1 MANRRN
7 KPRSDGRSSELSQR
21 ASIKSFSL
29 LSWLDISYRQAWDSL
44 VGLVKSP
51 FSNLLT
57 CLVIG
62 FSLALPALLFN
73 AVKNL
78 KAVGE
83 QWQDVAQIS
92 LYLTQETSLVS
103 ARGLLAEL
111 SKRSDVSSARLIDK
125 STGLKQFME
134 TSGLQETLAYLD
146 ENPLPHVIVVL
157 PDERH
162 LTPIAARVLAD
173 DLHKNTLVA
182 SVGLDVEWLQR
193 LYAMIEIAQAVV
205 IIVAGLLA
213 SAVILIIINTIRL
226 NILNSRD
233 EIVVMKFV
241 GATNHFIQRP
251 FLWKGVWYGLFGG
264 VIGAATSAVLLA
276 LLLSLAEQVALSY
289 GREIR
294 IEAFTLFELVS
305 LIIVSVALS
314 LFASTISV
322 MRHLREIEPT

>member
-7 KPRSDGRSSELSQR
+7 TPRGDSRSSQPSE
-21 ASIKSFSL
+21 AMSIKPISL
-29 LSWLDISYRQAWDSL
+29 WSWLDTSYRQALDSL
-44 VGLVKSP
+44 VGMAKSP

-78 KAVGE
+78 KEVGE

-103 ARGLLAEL
+103 ARALLSEL
-111 SKRSDVSSARLIDK
+111 NKRSDVGSAQLIDK
-125 STGLKQFME
+125 TTGLKQFME
-134 TSGLQETLAYLD
+134 TSGLQETLTYLD
-146 ENPLPHVIVVL
+146 ENPLPHVIIVL

-162 LTPIAARVLAD
+162 LTPISARVLAD
-173 DLHKNTLVA
+173 ELHKNTLVD

-193 LYAMIEIAQAVV
+193 LYAMIEIAQAAV

-213 SAVILIIINTIRL
+213 SAVVLIIINTIRL
-226 NILNSRD
+226 NILNLRD

-241 GATNHFIQRP
+241 GATNGFIQRP
-251 FLWKGVWYGLFGG
+251 FLWKGVWYGFFGG
-264 VIGAATSAVLLA
+264 AIGAATSVMLLT
-276 LLLSLAEQVALSY
+276 LLLSLAERVALSY
-289 GREIR
+289 DRDIN
-294 IEAFTLFELVS
+294 IEAFTMLELVS
-305 LIIVSVALS
+305 LMIISIALS
-314 LFASTISV
+314 LVASTISV
-322 MRHLREIEPT
+322 KRHLREIEPS